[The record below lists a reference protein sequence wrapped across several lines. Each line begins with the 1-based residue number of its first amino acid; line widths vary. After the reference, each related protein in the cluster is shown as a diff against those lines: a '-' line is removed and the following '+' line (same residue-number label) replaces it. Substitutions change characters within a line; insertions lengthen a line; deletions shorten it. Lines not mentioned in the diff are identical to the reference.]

1 MVTPQRSS
9 LSPYNVDMA
18 TFLNCNRDY
27 VDITQCPKLSTNAA
41 AERLPSNVLV
51 NITQDLDDEFGS
63 LENIFSA
70 ASMDLGLSD
79 NEEGTEGLPHQERA
93 GVFVYKFINTCD
105 SDYERSRRVL
115 FIVLLV
121 PAIPLVGWQREF
133 IQLLGLRD
141 EFDLL

>member
-63 LENIFSA
+63 L
-70 ASMDLGLSD
+70 
-79 NEEGTEGLPHQERA
+79 
-93 GVFVYKFINTCD
+93 
-105 SDYERSRRVL
+105 
-115 FIVLLV
+115 
-121 PAIPLVGWQREF
+121 
-133 IQLLGLRD
+133 
-141 EFDLL
+141 

>member
-9 LSPYNVDMA
+9 QSPYNVDMA

-93 GVFVYKFINTCD
+93 GQFRLSGGSASSYSFLGFVTNSIYFSPSLALIMSNLI
-105 SDYERSRRVL
+105 R
-115 FIVLLV
+115 
-121 PAIPLVGWQREF
+121 
-133 IQLLGLRD
+133 LGSILA
-141 EFDLL
+141 F

>member
-1 MVTPQRSS
+1 MEKFPSCCRQIGQLSGLKKRLSVLVDRQSLKEGVTSNNEIRS
-9 LSPYNVDMA
+9 L
-18 TFLNCNRDY
+18 DY

-79 NEEGTEGLPHQERA
+79 NEEGTEGLRHQE
-93 GVFVYKFINTCD
+93 
-105 SDYERSRRVL
+105 
-115 FIVLLV
+115 
-121 PAIPLVGWQREF
+121 
-133 IQLLGLRD
+133 
-141 EFDLL
+141 